1 MKATHAMLSW
11 LVVALV
17 GVFVVALVAGITLI
31 PRLTAANRLLD
42 HGKPV
47 FTNTRV
53 AGDQA
58 GITFIS
64 HAVDTLTPV
73 MTPAG
78 GASSEVPALVAYV
91 SKQTGLSQPAV
102 LKALKANFPHTT
114 ALLQAIPL
122 SAVNSE
128 IPGLITF
135 LSKLLHASPAQ
146 VAAGLK
152 TFPALYQSISELP
165 HVVNG
170 WYNVPGT
177 AHLTSFNGAPVH
189 TVPQLRTYFGHD
201 VIPVLTDQ
209 RAHFQALDGTD
220 GVGFISPLLLTVGIV
235 VIIFG
240 LAMAGFAAK
249 GMPKEMAVGGWS
261 VVTAV
266 GAAIVVVVLVL
277 SLFPRLDGGQNL
289 LDQAKPAFNSARIS
303 GDEAGVTMVG
313 HVVNFAAP
321 VVTPAG
327 GAASEVPALVGFVSK
342 QTGLP
347 ASVVLATLAKDF
359 PHVTALLEAIPL
371 SSVTA
376 ELPKLVTFLAGALHT
391 TSAGVLTA
399 LHTSFPALYQAITNL
414 PYVTNGWYHL
424 PGTAGLTTFS
434 GAPVHS
440 MPQMASYLGTD
451 VVPFLATERADFS
464 TVDNTWPPLPVFPP
478 LLLIVGLIV
487 VVYGLGMLVLNA
499 RKSPQTPAPTARPA
513 RVPAGTSS
521 G

>member
-1 MKATHAMLSW
+1 MKATQAMLSW

-17 GVFVVALVAGITLI
+17 GVFVVALVAGITLV
-31 PRLTAANRLLD
+31 PRLNAANRLLD

-47 FTNTRV
+47 FTNARV
-53 AGDQA
+53 AGDKA
-58 GITFIS
+58 GVDFVS
-64 HAVDTLTPV
+64 HAVDTLNPI

-78 GASSEVPALVAYV
+78 GASSEVLPLVSFVA
-91 SKQTGLSQPAV
+91 KKTGLSPTAV
-102 LKALKANFPHTT
+102 LDALVKNFPSTT
-114 ALLQAIPL
+114 ALLEAIPL

-128 IPGLITF
+128 IPGLIAF
-135 LSKLLHASPAQ
+135 LSSLLHATPAQ

-165 HVVNG
+165 YVVNG

-177 AHLTSFNGAPVH
+177 AHLTDFSGAPVH
-189 TVPQLRTYFGHD
+189 TVPQLRDYFRDD

-209 RAHFQALDGTD
+209 RAHFQSLEGTD
-220 GVGFISPLLLTVGIV
+220 GVAFIAPLLLTVGIV

-249 GMPKEMAVGGWS
+249 DMPREMAVGGWG

-277 SLFPRLDGGQNL
+277 GLFPRLDGGQNV
-289 LDQAKPAFNSARIS
+289 LDQAKPAFSPARVQ
-303 GDEAGVTMVG
+303 GDVAGVAMVG

-327 GAASEVPALVGFVSK
+327 GAASEVPALVGFVAR
-342 QTGLP
+342 QTGAP
-347 ASVVLATLAKDF
+347 PTAILAALAKDF

-376 ELPKLVTFLAGALHT
+376 ELPGLLSFMASALHT
-391 TSAGVLTA
+391 TTAGVVAA
-399 LHTSFPALYQAITNL
+399 LRVNFPALYQAITNL
-414 PYVTNGWYHL
+414 PYVTGGWYNI
-424 PGTAGLTTFS
+424 PGTAGLTNFS
-434 GAPVHS
+434 GVPVHS
-440 MPQMASYLGTD
+440 MPQMQAYLSAD
-451 VVPFLATERADFS
+451 VVPFLATEQADFK

-478 LLLIVGLIV
+478 LLLIVGIIV
-487 VVYGLGMLVLNA
+487 ILYGLLMLALNLRQA
-499 RKSPQTPAPTARPA
+499 PGAASPPAPARPLAEA
-513 RVPAGTSS
+513 RS